1 MTTTTKATTAGKL
14 TTRATVTLALKA
26 RLGLTRLPMAP
37 DTPMP
42 KLGKAVPPMQV
53 PKDPNT
59 SMTALT
65 ITPVERAAGVPKLVA
80 GLMLPVTVTEAL
92 LSVVADTP
100 PPTKVLTPM
109 VVRMPMLT
117 ATATQMLLDMDV
129 TDPAP
134 TPPQR
139 DTAAGRLES
148 TDTPML
154 MPLPRDTPNTAPMAV
169 TGRMPAVMPTLPLTP
184 LDALTA
190 DGAQLPRVPLMLSL
204 ARMATRTAMST
215 VAMTRTNTVT
225 LMALLMP
232 VLADTV
238 ATRLMVAVPAL
249 LVTVQTLAHKATPSV
264 SVLLVEIVRL
274 ELAEAAMPVSTLEPM
289 TTLMRDM
296 APAVP
301 EVPLL
306 VAPAMLVKQPTVTEE
321 TTRTLVPTAPELEQL
336 VVMAVPTAAL
346 KATVLME
353 RAHPVAMAETLDTVQ
368 LVVTAETLAT
378 AATATATATAKPAT
392 ATLMAATER
401 VATLIQV
408 PTDSEA
414 TLEMMVIIEMV
425 IVVMVIE
432 LSELSKQLL
441 KEDTIPPMI
450 TCFKMC
456 NKCNTDFLL

>member
-1 MTTTTKATTAGKL
+1 
-14 TTRATVTLALKA
+14 
-26 RLGLTRLPMAP
+26 
-37 DTPMP
+37 
-42 KLGKAVPPMQV
+42 MQV
-53 PKDPNT
+53 PKDPLT

-80 GLMLPVTVTEAL
+80 GLMLLVTVTEAL

-109 VVRMPMLT
+109 VARMPMLT
-117 ATATQMLLDMDV
+117 ATATQMLLVMDV
-129 TDPAP
+129 TDLAP
-134 TPPQR
+134 TPPLR

-154 MPLPRDTPNTAPMAV
+154 MPLPRDTPNTVPMAV

-190 DGAQLPRVPLMLSL
+190 DGAQLPRVPLMPLL
-204 ARMATRTAMST
+204 ARMATRMAMST
-215 VAMTRTNTVT
+215 VAMPRTNTVT
-225 LMALLMP
+225 LMALLTP
-232 VLADTV
+232 VLVDTV
-238 ATRLMVAVPAL
+238 ATKLMVAVPAL
-249 LVTVQTLAHKATPSV
+249 PVTVPTLAHEATPSV
-264 SVLLVEIVRL
+264 SVLLVEIAQL
-274 ELAEAAMPVSTLEPM
+274 ALAEAATPVSTLEPM

-306 VAPAMLVKQPTVTEE
+306 VAPAMLVKLPTVTEE
-321 TTRTLVPTAPELEQL
+321 TTRTLVPTAAELLQL

-353 RAHPVAMAETLDTVQ
+353 RARPVAMAETLDTVR

-378 AATATATATAKPAT
+378 AATATATD
-392 ATLMAATER
+392 MAATER

-408 PTDSEA
+408 PTDSAA

-456 NKCNTDFLL
+456 NK